1 VLPQH
6 LLFTTGAVAGF
17 SGLADRLFGDRV
29 MEAEQISLS
38 R

>member
-1 VLPQH
+1 VHPVHQ
-6 LLFTTGAVAGF
+6 LLTTGAVAGF